1 LIARSVLLPLVEVF
15 AMHNNTSSLEEIMIQ
30 LIDAIALNT
39 ESNRDLKKSVD
50 ELKNMTAQLADVIEN
65 SRD

>member
-1 LIARSVLLPLVEVF
+1 LLPLVEVF

>member
-1 LIARSVLLPLVEVF
+1 
-15 AMHNNTSSLEEIMIQ
+15 MHNNTSSLEEIMIQ